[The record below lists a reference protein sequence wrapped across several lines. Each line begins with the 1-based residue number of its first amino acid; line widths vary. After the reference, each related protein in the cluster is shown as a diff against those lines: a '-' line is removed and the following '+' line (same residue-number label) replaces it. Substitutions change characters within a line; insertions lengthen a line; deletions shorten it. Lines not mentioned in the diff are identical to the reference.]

1 MSTAQVLKADL
12 LVVGAGPAGIAAVC
26 EFVKAGRSV
35 IWLDQGLRAGG
46 QIWRAQIAAPWRQ
59 RLEQALA
66 SPLLR
71 FLPGHAVIA
80 VEASSAQEQRLL
92 LSSLQEPLAPGR
104 QVAAP
109 QLLLALGARER
120 LLPLPGW
127 TLPGVHGAGGL
138 QALIKNGWPI
148 RGRRLLL
155 AGSGPLLLAAAD
167 TARAAGAQ
175 VLQIIE
181 QAPRSALLG
190 FGLRLGSQHWAQAA
204 GLAWRLRGTPYK
216 TGCWVSQALGE
227 HKLEAVQI
235 SDGQASWT
243 LDCEALG
250 LGFGL
255 QPNTELAALLA
266 CTIEDGAIKVDAR
279 QQSSRAGI
287 YAAGECTGV
296 GGVGKALLEGQL
308 AARQMLGQ
316 DGRTSTRALRLARRH
331 ARLVAEQF
339 DLRPELFKLAEART
353 LICRCEDVSLGEL
366 KPFADWRSAKLQTR
380 CGMGACQGRI
390 CGPIAQDVL
399 GWPAQTAERGMRTP
413 LQPTSIACLLGDDP
427 A

>member
-1 MSTAQVLKADL
+1 MRLKADL

-26 EFVKAGRSV
+26 EFVQAGRSV
-35 IWLDQGLRAGG
+35 IWVDQGLRAGG
-46 QIWRAQIAAPWRQ
+46 QIWRAQVAAPWRQ

-66 SPLLR
+66 SPLLQ
-71 FLPGHAVIA
+71 FLPGHAVIG
-80 VEASSAQEQRLL
+80 VEACSAQEQRLR
-92 LSSLQEPLAPGR
+92 LSSLQDPLAPGK
-104 QVAAP
+104 VVTAA

-120 LLPLPGW
+120 FLPLPGW

-138 QALIKNGWPI
+138 QALIKSGWPI
-148 RGRRLLL
+148 GGQRVVL

-175 VLQIIE
+175 LLQIIE

-190 FGLRLGSQHWAQAA
+190 FGLRLGSQHWRQTAS
-204 GLAWRLRGTPYK
+204 LAWRLRGTPYK

-227 HKLEAVQI
+227 RKLEAVQI
-235 SDGQASWT
+235 SNGQSSWT
-243 LDCEALG
+243 LDCEALC

-255 QPNTELAALLA
+255 LPNTELAALLG
-266 CTIEDGAIKVDAR
+266 CEIVDGAIQVDAS
-279 QQSSRAGI
+279 QQSSRPGV

-296 GGVGKALLEGQL
+296 GGVDKAVLEGQQ

-316 DGRTSTRALRLARRH
+316 GGRSNTRALSLARQH
-331 ARLVAEQF
+331 ARLLAQQF
-339 DLRPELFKLAEART
+339 ALRPELFKLAEART

-366 KPFADWRSAKLQTR
+366 KPFANWRSAKLQTR
-380 CGMGACQGRI
+380 CGMGACQGRV

-399 GWPAQTAERGMRTP
+399 GWPAQAGERGMRLP
-413 LQPTSIACLLGDDP
+413 LQPTSIASLLGEDQN
-427 A
+427 